1 LPHAYIGQFLDSAAW
16 PFDLFGIIARI
27 TALQWLF
34 LYRYHG
40 LGNAPLAARE
50 PCQPDS
56 LGSNNS

>member
-1 LPHAYIGQFLDSAAW
+1 
-16 PFDLFGIIARI
+16 LFGIIARI